1 MAKPIDIEG
10 KLDEVDKMWNMAF
23 DDYKDSH
30 DDDKEPFIGDES
42 DRGDLGSTPKPH
54 LMVGKSKLAVTKVLS
69 KPSYYEPMTITIT
82 MPSLVGTINLQP
94 AHDLNV
100 MLINFVTSQ
109 LLGMTMNSMHNNSK
123 NICFNL

>member
-1 MAKPIDIEG
+1 
-10 KLDEVDKMWNMAF
+10 MWNMAF

-30 DDDKEPFIGDES
+30 DDDKESFIVDKS
-42 DRGDLGSTPKPH
+42 DHGDLGSTPKPH
-54 LMVGKSKLAVTKVLS
+54 LMVGKSKLAVTKLLS
-69 KPSYYEPMTITIT
+69 KPSYYEPMTIAIT